1 MKKLEQSILVILIV
15 TCIGMCLGSILI
27 AFQRSKGSQSK
38 LEENQNQIFFRPSEE
53 DQINELLK
61 NQVYPA
67 LMHHQ
72 KFPSSL
78 FNTSSNLLNTEEDR
92 FYFVFEMMRTSMSG
106 EVLCDDILDNQ
117 CRVKSSDFQSQAMK
131 IFGRR
136 INMSLI
142 LNDYIYTPEM
152 QQLDG
157 INQICGAYWRKENIY
172 EDMYSVL
179 KHSVGVALI
188 IWNFTQNKKQTIAG
202 LLHDISS
209 PAFKHCI
216 DFLNGDAEKQ
226 ESTEEQTLE
235 VIKNSKE
242 IMIIHYLC

>member
-142 LNDYIYTPEM
+142 LNDYIYMSGEYIYSDYIKDFTPSFVLRFSSLIEENGTYELT
-152 QQLDG
+152 LDFYTSIEG
-157 INQICGAYWRKENIY
+157 G
-172 EDMYSVL
+172 SVNYRDV
-179 KHSVGVALI
+179 SS
-188 IWNFTQNKKQTIAG
+188 W
-202 LLHDISS
+202 DISTLIS
-209 PAFKHCI
+209 QKYLYGKLVFSYQ
-216 DFLNGDAEKQ
+216 FQNSEK
-226 ESTEEQTLE
+226 
-235 VIKNSKE
+235 
-242 IMIIHYLC
+242 IITAVSFTRL